1 MRHLDTHTLWI
12 QQAVRSRRLEL
23 RKVDGERN
31 PADLLTK
38 HSLSRKRT
46 EMLVDIFGC
55 QYLDGRAES
64 APQLRRG
71 DMMRATMA
79 QASEDLGAVQSGDDS
94 ETHEWPQPVMPH
106 LEYSLDE
113 MNARHPRLQAPEEEN
128 LEDFADDS
136 ADAVLQR
143 GLALAREIQRQA
155 VELGRRRN
163 TAEPPAPHNQ
173 PPDHNH
179 DHDQPTIPSGSLNSV
194 RLRAPRSAAGGVRG
208 VAADH
213 HHCHSNEPN
222 HYPHPRHAHHHA
234 HHVSQNIIHRVC
246 R

>member
-71 DMMRATMA
+71 DMMRTTMA
-79 QASEDLGAVQSGDDS
+79 QASEDLGAVQSGDD
-94 ETHEWPQPVMPH
+94 EGTQEWPQPVMPH
-106 LEYSLDE
+106 LAYSLDE
-113 MNARHPRLQAPEEEN
+113 MNTRHPRLHAPEEEN
-128 LEDFADDS
+128 LEDFAGDS

-143 GLALAREIQRQA
+143 GLALAREIHQQA
-155 VELGRRRN
+155 AELGRRRN
-163 TAEPPAPHNQ
+163 AVEAPAPH
-173 PPDHNH
+173 
-179 DHDQPTIPSGSLNSV
+179 DQSETSSGSLNSV

-208 VAADH
+208 VAAYH
-213 HHCHSNEPN
+213 RHYHSNCNDHYHSEPN
-222 HYPHPRHAHHHA
+222 RHVHRDRHVHQHH
-234 HHVSQNIIHRVC
+234 
-246 R
+246 